1 MSRIE
6 RIQKIYFWVAIACA
20 GLGVVSSSGCSPL
33 PVFPSGMLWVLHP
46 LLFLLGAVSGA
57 LNLRRT
63 EQIDRQ
69 RWEVAED
76 STVTSGEREYA
87 HKEAER
93 ERRWAGICFAGGPLM
108 LGYWLAYQLT
118 VESGRAEAHL
128 LPVTGIAGFVVGLGV
143 IKILGRAAL

>member
-1 MSRIE
+1 MTRIE
-6 RIQKIYFWVAIACA
+6 RIQKIYFWMAIVFA
-20 GLGVVSSSGCSPL
+20 GLGVVSSSGCSPIA
-33 PVFPSGMLWVLHP
+33 PFPSGMLWVLHP
-46 LLFLLGAVSGA
+46 LLFLLGAVSGV

-108 LGYWLAYQLT
+108 LGYWLAYQVT
-118 VESGRAEAHL
+118 SESGRAEAHL
-128 LPVTGIAGFVVGLGV
+128 LPVTGIAGFALGLGV
-143 IKILGRAAL
+143 TKILEHTEL